1 LATGTKTTTSIDI
14 NKDILN
20 LLEVLGNNVAHADEV
35 GETQLQSII
44 ALKES
49 CLLGCIT
56 PKKYGGLEKSVL
68 FASRLIEKIA
78 TVDPSIA
85 IILFQ
90 HLSVVSRI
98 IEWGT
103 ENQKNTYLPLLSN
116 GEWIG
121 ASAWSEKNAGANKQ
135 NISTQAK
142 YLGEDRWIINGSK
155 TFTTGAGLADLY
167 LVLIQ
172 TSNSEKTGQYG
183 NSGQSFFLLET
194 DDARIREHTNLNL
207 SGMRGSSTGFIE
219 LIDVNVTSSNIIGP
233 LGGAPKVISNIRSTG
248 LSLGAVS
255 VGISQSAYT
264 LAKEHIIKNG
274 LQNKQSLQ
282 LKLSELNMLIEAA
295 RSLVERSAEGNNEN
309 QCAISYQSKIF
320 ASEVSEKV
328 CRDCQQII
336 GGQGFIRGNIVER
349 FYRDARAIALMGPV
363 NDLAKEIIG
372 RELMG

>member
-1 LATGTKTTTSIDI
+1 LATETKAANT
-14 NKDILN
+14 NGVEKEILK
-20 LLEVLGNNVAHADEV
+20 LLDVLEKNVGHADNL
-35 GETQLQSII
+35 GETQPQSIES
-44 ALKES
+44 LKKS
-49 CLLGCIT
+49 GLLGCIT
-56 PKKYGGLEKSVL
+56 PEEFGGLGKSIL

-85 IILFQ
+85 IIFFQ

-103 ENQKNTYLPLLSN
+103 ENQKFTYLPLLSN

-135 NISTQAK
+135 NISTRAN
-142 YLGEDRWIINGSK
+142 YLGEDKWTVNGTK

-172 TSNSEKTGQYG
+172 TSNSETPSQYG
-183 NSGQSFFLLET
+183 NSGQSFFLIET
-194 DDARIREHTNLNL
+194 NDSAIKTYSNLNL

-219 LIDVNVTSSNIIGP
+219 LIDVNVTSSNILGP
-233 LGGAPKVISNIRSTG
+233 LNGAPTVISNIRNSG

-255 VGISQSAYT
+255 LGISQAAYT
-264 LAKEHIIKNG
+264 IAKDHIVKRDIKE
-274 LQNKQSLQ
+274 KQSIQ
-282 LKLSELNMLIEAA
+282 LKLSELNMLIEAT
-295 RSLVERSAEGNNEN
+295 RSLVERSAQGDNEN
-309 QCAISYQSKIF
+309 QSALSYQSKIF

-336 GGQGFIRGNIVER
+336 GGQGFIRGNIIER
-349 FYRDARAIALMGPV
+349 FYRDSRAVALMGPV

-372 RELMG
+372 RELVE